1 MLKSAKLQLLYA
13 IVVYLPIEKRKED
26 NMETLFNELEEYLY
40 SNTIQYTSDRKN
52 YTVSFDGKTY
62 ELFLQMMMDI
72 SLMKIFGGT
81 MKLPNMTAI
90 FSASAAYGTL

>member
-1 MLKSAKLQLLYA
+1 MSWKN
-13 IVVYLPIEKRKED
+13 IFIP
-26 NMETLFNELEEYLY
+26 
-40 SNTIQYTSDRKN
+40 IQYNTLL
-52 YTVSFDGKTY
+52 TGKTI
-62 ELFLQMMMDI
+62 LCHLMGRHTSFFLQMMMDI